1 MVITVLRTSDCP
13 SQLEKNTSRQLIW
26 FRTATWTDFYGFAPT
41 FIWREKSQSQT
52 RKAYQKGKTFLGQC
66 HRKWRKPLVFICL
79 PKSLFEF
86 PAKQTANLSGHSAVF
101 AQYLSWNL
109 TMPTHL
115 PKINVANLMYR
126 KLLFG
131 SLWCV
136 WFQYSPNC
144 KLGQWLWYALLA
156 LRFATLRIIRS
167 DLLWKSWGQHD
178 RPEKYLGQS
187 STVQWAQKIRF
198 PHKHQLPKSNHRKKN
213 TGNANLLSY
222 VGQPSTYVEVSKIQ
236 ILGKQTIKGHC
247 RTHAH
252 FSENQRWNWLLIES
266 PKKISSH
273 VPPGWQF

>member
-1 MVITVLRTSDCP
+1 MPEKAWWIMVITVLRTSDCP

-52 RKAYQKGKTFLGQC
+52 RKAYQKGKNFLGQC

-131 SLWCV
+131 SLWYV
-136 WFQYSPNC
+136 PN
-144 KLGQWLWYALLA
+144 LFEPSLL
-156 LRFATLRIIRS
+156 
-167 DLLWKSWGQHD
+167 
-178 RPEKYLGQS
+178 
-187 STVQWAQKIRF
+187 VF
-198 PHKHQLPKSNHRKKN
+198 P
-213 TGNANLLSY
+213 
-222 VGQPSTYVEVSKIQ
+222 Q
-236 ILGKQTIKGHC
+236 IFGI
-247 RTHAH
+247 
-252 FSENQRWNWLLIES
+252 FI
-266 PKKISSH
+266 
-273 VPPGWQF
+273 